1 MRLKAGKK
9 MDAYKEHLAFQSQ
22 NKVVHTDSELVEKS
36 TVIEEDGE
44 MITLHNDETA
54 EIVTRQVE
62 GKLAEDIRK
71 RVKAAPDAPVFIT
84 EKDGVG
90 WLSTLTAENYY
101 EMTVKCNG
109 VEKEFHLGAAWLN
122 FDHLLA
128 WLAEDPE
135 TPIGGEIS

>member
-1 MRLKAGKK
+1 
-9 MDAYKEHLAFQSQ
+9 MDAYKAHLAFQDQ

-44 MITLHNDETA
+44 QVTLNNDERSET
-54 EIVTRQVE
+54 VTRQVE

-71 RVKAAPDAPVFIT
+71 RVKAATDAPVFIT
-84 EKDGVG
+84 EKDGVY
-90 WLSTLTAENYY
+90 WLSELTAENYY

-109 VEKEFHLGAAWLN
+109 VEKEFNHGAAWLN

-128 WLAEDPE
+128 WLAQDPE
-135 TPIGGEIS
+135 APIDREIS

>member
-1 MRLKAGKK
+1 MK
-9 MDAYKEHLAFQSQ
+9 MNDAYKEHAEFLRN

-44 MITLHNDETA
+44 MITLNNDEQSET
-54 EIVTRQVE
+54 VTRQVE

-84 EKDGVG
+84 EKDGVY
-90 WLSTLTAENYY
+90 WLSEITAESYY

-109 VEKEFHLGAAWLN
+109 VEKEFDHGAAWLN
-122 FDHLLA
+122 FQYLLE
-128 WLAEDPE
+128 WLDEDPE
-135 TPIGGEIS
+135 TPISGEAS